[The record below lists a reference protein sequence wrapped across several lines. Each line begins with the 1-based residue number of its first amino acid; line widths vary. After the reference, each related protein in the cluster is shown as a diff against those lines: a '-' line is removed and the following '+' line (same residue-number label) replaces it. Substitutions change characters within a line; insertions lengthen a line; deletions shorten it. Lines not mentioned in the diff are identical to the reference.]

1 MGDEQKPNTAHM
13 TRYAKRVDDNH
24 AEIRDG
30 LRAAGYPVLDLSGC
44 GNGIPD
50 LSVLIAPGVS
60 LFLEVK
66 DGKKAKSAQK
76 LTEKEVAFIEH
87 WAKHTRVVN
96 SLEAA
101 LEAIR
106 EANCS

>member
-1 MGDEQKPNTAHM
+1 M
-13 TRYAKRVDDNH
+13 RFAKRTDDNH

-66 DGKKAKSAQK
+66 DGNKAKSAQK
-76 LTEKEVAFIEH
+76 LTEKEEAFMEH
-87 WAKHTRVVN
+87 WKQHTRVVN

-101 LEAIR
+101 LRVITEIGD
-106 EANCS
+106 

>member
-1 MGDEQKPNTAHM
+1 V
-13 TRYAKRVDDNH
+13 RFAKRVDDNH

-30 LRAAGYPVLDLSGC
+30 LRAAGYPVLDLSSC

-50 LSVLIAPGVS
+50 LSVLVAPDVS

-76 LTEKEVAFIEH
+76 LTDKEEIFMQH

-101 LEAIR
+101 LEAVKVVITEM
-106 EANCS
+106 EA